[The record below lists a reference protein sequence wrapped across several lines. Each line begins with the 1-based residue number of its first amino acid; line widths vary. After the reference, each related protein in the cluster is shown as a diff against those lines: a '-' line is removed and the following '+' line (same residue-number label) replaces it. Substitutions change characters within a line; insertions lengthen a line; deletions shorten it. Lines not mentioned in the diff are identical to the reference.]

1 MTPWTEVASVIVLGI
16 GANTENL
23 PVGFAYGLRRLRI
36 GFVRNLLIAAVTTF
50 AALVP
55 LSVGRGLRAYVSTAA
70 PNVIAGLLLVGLG
83 FFNAW
88 LERRSSGS
96 PIKAPEASGSG
107 TDFYRSA
114 RNSHPRQCPV
124 DQQYRPGLR
133 GRRRRLGV
141 RFGCPLGCRLQ
152 RDTAV
157 ARRVVESKARASG
170 GRPIPL
176 AAARWKPSGRRCR
189 HHHDHGCIDGLP
201 PVTRW
206 RSAPT

>member
-107 TDFYRSA
+107 TDFIDLRETLTLASA
-114 RNSHPRQCPV
+114 LSINNIGLGFAGGVAGLGYGSVALSVAGFSVTLLWLGEWSSRKLARPV
-124 DQQYRPGLR
+124 AALFHWLR
-133 GRRRRLGV
+133 LDGNLLV
-141 RFGCPLGCRLQ
+141 V
-152 RDTAV
+152 AV
-157 ARRVVESKARASG
+157 GIIMIMGA
-170 GRPIPL
+170 
-176 AAARWKPSGRRCR
+176 
-189 HHHDHGCIDGLP
+189 
-201 PVTRW
+201 
-206 RSAPT
+206 